1 MNRRQVI
8 ISAAAIGGAG
18 LLMRGGASA
27 QTKLTMMVFPGIPN
41 LPLFAA
47 QSNGFFAKR
56 DLAVEIKY
64 TPNFDEQRA
73 GLADGRFPLVHT
85 AADNAVAVVE
95 VDKVDVAIVM
105 GGDDSLNHLFV
116 APGIKSYADIK
127 GKTVLVDA
135 PNTAYAFQLYAML
148 KQHGLAK
155 GDYVVKSVGGTTA
168 RLNGLQDGTG
178 VAAMLNPPFST
189 RGEREGLRDMGSAA
203 QALGAYQGQSAVVL
217 RSWARAN
224 QDTLVRYLQSYLEGL
239 RWSLDHANKDAAVK
253 LYVENLHLPAD
264 IASECYDI
272 ATQPKGG
279 LVVDGAL
286 DMDGFRNVLKLR
298 TEFEGGPPLAPEKYL
313 DLSYYRRALAAM

>member
-8 ISAAAIGGAG
+8 IGASTVAGAG
-18 LLMRGGASA
+18 LLARGASA
-27 QTKLTMMVFPGIPN
+27 QTKLTIMVFPGIWN

-56 DLAVEIKY
+56 DLAVEIKLA
-64 TPNFDEQRA
+64 PNFDEQRA
-73 GLADGRFPLVHT
+73 GLADGRFQLVHS
-85 AADNAVAVVE
+85 AADNAVAMVE

-105 GGDDSLNHLFV
+105 GGDDSFQHLFV
-116 APGIKSYADIK
+116 TPDIKSYADVK

-135 PNTAYAFQLYAML
+135 ANTAYAFQLYAML

-168 RLNGLQDGTG
+168 RLKGMQDGTG
-178 VAAMLNPPFST
+178 VAAMLNPPFSILA
-189 RGEREGLRDMGSAA
+189 ERDGLKDMGSVA
-203 QALGAYQGQSAVVL
+203 QALGAYQGQSAIVL
-217 RSWARAN
+217 RSWAQPN

-239 RWSLDHANKDAAVK
+239 RWSLDRANKDAAVK
-253 LYVENLHLPAD
+253 LYMEKLNLPAG
-264 IASECYDI
+264 IASQCYDV
-272 ATQPKGG
+272 AAQPKGG
-279 LVVDGAL
+279 LAVDGAFDL
-286 DMDGFRNVLKLR
+286 DGFRNVLKLR